1 MNNVRRMAQVAMSH
15 ARDVKVIHTIS
26 NKVFIT
32 VPLYFE
38 KGMIVQNAWIQDGEL
53 IVEGKINKPQ
63 VDGSIQSKPEGCA
76 SFKSDASKTSTLI

>member
-38 KGMIVQNAWIQDGEL
+38 KGMIFQNAWIQDGEL

-63 VDGSIQSKPEGCA
+63 VDGSIQSKSEGRND
-76 SFKSDASKTSTLI
+76 FKSDASKTPTLV